1 MFLVLY
7 ILVDSTQMITK
18 TLKMIILI
26 NPIDK
31 LWYEIDSINCQSFI
45 SSLWIQIQN
54 YISNSIVKNKGRS
67 ELKSTTKIYFRNQE
81 SR

>member
-7 ILVDSTQMITK
+7 ILVESTQMITK

-45 SSLWIQIQN
+45 SSLLILIQN
-54 YISNSIVKNKGRS
+54 YISNSIATNKGRS
-67 ELKSTTKIYFRNQE
+67 ELMSTAKIYFKIREN
-81 SR
+81 R